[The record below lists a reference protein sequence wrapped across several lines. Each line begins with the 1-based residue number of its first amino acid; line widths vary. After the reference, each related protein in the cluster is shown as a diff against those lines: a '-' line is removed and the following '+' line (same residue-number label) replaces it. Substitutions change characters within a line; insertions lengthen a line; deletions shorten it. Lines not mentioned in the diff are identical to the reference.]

1 MGSENLGGETE
12 PQWGDFENID
22 DETETAEI
30 REKENKNN
38 LPQVS
43 IPNRAE
49 ALDKEIIMRE
59 KIVHD
64 KFECITGTKKKEKE
78 NKKNEDGIFFK
89 ETGKYS
95 YFSAIDGIGSVNG
108 YEATQEIMRLLEK
121 KLNNQDKDEIEEL
134 ENILT
139 EINNKLHKKETDKLS
154 SCIAAAQ
161 YNQETNELKVVNAGD
176 TRGIVFDE
184 KGKIKYL
191 TEIQI
196 HLSDIINWVM
206 ENKKE
211 KARKIREIMFK
222 RGFENDEEIRFF
234 SKELMDELLKEI
246 DIDRRSAFAVSSYLG
261 NEPGNNEFD
270 INSVNIE
277 QGDHLTLVTDGIS
290 SHDTLSETEVV
301 ETIINAKD
309 LETAM
314 KNLIKEG
321 KKKKSY
327 DDTSGLI
334 TKFK

>member
-1 MGSENLGGETE
+1 MSNRNLSGETE
-12 PQWGDFENID
+12 PQWGDFKNID
-22 DETETAEI
+22 DGAETDEI
-30 REKENKNN
+30 REKENKTN

-78 NKKNEDGIFFK
+78 NKKNEDGVFFK

-121 KLNNQDKDEIEEL
+121 KLNNQDKDERKEL
-134 ENILT
+134 KNILT
-139 EINNKLHKKETDKLS
+139 EINKKLHKNKSSKLS
-154 SCIAAAQ
+154 SCITAAQ

-176 TRGIVFDE
+176 TRGIVFNKE
-184 KGKIKYL
+184 GKIKYL

-196 HLSDIINWVM
+196 HLSDVINWVM
-206 ENKKE
+206 KNKKE

-222 RGFENDEEIRFF
+222 RGFENNEEIRVF

-246 DIDRRSAFAVSSYLG
+246 DIGRRSAFAISSYLG
-261 NEPGNNEFD
+261 NEPEDNEFD
-270 INSVNIE
+270 INSINIE
-277 QGDHLTLVTDGIS
+277 PGDHLTLVTDGIS
-290 SHDTLSETEVV
+290 SHDTLSEIEVV

-327 DDTSGLI
+327 DDASGLI